1 MDEFNNDF
9 VVTLR
14 KLLFP
19 VGWFEIFTKVN
30 TLVITIIKPLVIIF
44 AMMMKIL

>member
-30 TLVITIIKPLVIIF
+30 TFVITRIKPLVIIV
-44 AMMMKIL
+44 ATIMKVL